1 MSLLLVE
8 GGKQKPTTTYQT
20 GRSEPKTKNRNRQR
34 ENRRMKDAKIEKPWL
49 NHEGYHDPTA
59 YQALRKIERR
69 EAKGAAKTQ

>member
-1 MSLLLVE
+1 M
-8 GGKQKPTTTYQT
+8 
-20 GRSEPKTKNRNRQR
+20 KNRNRQR

-69 EAKGAAKTQ
+69 EAKEPLRPSSC